1 MKGRTMSGNTQS
13 LTQSETLTLA
23 TDIVSAFV
31 SNNSVTAEKL
41 PSLLQEVHEAVQAL
55 AAGGSVGAGNHEPAV
70 PVGKSIKPDYIVCL
84 EDGKKLKMLKR
95 YLRTHFGLSPEEYRR
110 KWKLPADYPMVAPN
124 YAKRR
129 SEFAKEFGLGRTG
142 GRPAAKKRT
151 ATKTTKKA
159 AKRRGRPKKAA

>member
-1 MKGRTMSGNTQS
+1 MGGIPQS
-13 LTQSETLTLA
+13 LTPSETLTLA

-31 SNNSVTAEKL
+31 SNNTVSADKL

-55 AAGGSVGAGNHEPAV
+55 ASGGSVGAPAGDPAV
-70 PVGKSIKPDYIVCL
+70 AISKSVKPEYIVCL

-95 YLRTHFGLSPEEYRR
+95 YLRTHYDLSPEDYRR

-129 SEFAKEFGLGRTG
+129 SEFAKEIGLGRTT
-142 GRPAAKKRT
+142 AKKRT
-151 ATKTTKKA
+151 TKKTST
-159 AKRRGRPKKAA
+159 KRRGRPRKSA